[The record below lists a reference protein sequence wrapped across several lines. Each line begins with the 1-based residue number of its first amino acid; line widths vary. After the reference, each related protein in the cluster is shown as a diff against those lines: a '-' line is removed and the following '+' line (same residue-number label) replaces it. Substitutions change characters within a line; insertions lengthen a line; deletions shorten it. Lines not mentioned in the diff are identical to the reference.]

1 MIYFQKFCTLLACA
15 GMMLPLSSCKENAPD
30 PELNVSPESFEVGSA
45 GETVVVNVMTNQ
57 GEWDFSFSNPSV
69 SEWCVAQKKETAL
82 ELAVSPN
89 NTIESRSFIVNVTS
103 GELSRSVSVTQSA
116 APQAIRLSIPDFSN
130 SDSAEGQANSLVYDV
145 KAGDKTVARI
155 CNEYV
160 PDYSNKTRAT
170 VVYPVNGGVIDYASG
185 FVADNGGTLVWNGE
199 SYTYSAGSKDALKE
213 LFIIDNQIFPEAVA
227 YSVVNDAELEQFV
240 LSDNAGTKYP
250 LVKVGTQY
258 WMRGNL
264 STKSY
269 VDGTPIPT
277 NLSAADWA
285 ATTAGACCISDYA
298 DANDAS
304 ETALKYIK
312 KYGVL
317 YNWYA
322 VTDSRGLAPEGSH
335 VPSVDEWGKYYEF
348 VGGQKTFGAAGSSY
362 LKRSGMIALQPGTRD
377 LKGKFCDRSEY
388 GYWWSASKYSGEDA
402 GQYPN
407 HANHAMLG
415 VTFDEDT
422 YDEINFFTVWGYAP
436 YREAYSVRLVLD

>member
-15 GMMLPLSSCKENAPD
+15 GMMFPLSSCKENAPD
-30 PELNVSPESFEVGSA
+30 PELNVSPESFEVGFA
-45 GETVVVNVMTNQ
+45 GETV
-57 GEWDFSFSNPSV
+57 
-69 SEWCVAQKKETAL
+69 
-82 ELAVSPN
+82 
-89 NTIESRSFIVNVTS
+89 IVNVIS
-103 GELSRSVSVTQSA
+103 GDLSRSVSVTQSA
-116 APQAIRLSIPDFSN
+116 APQAIRLSVPDFSN
-130 SDSAEGQANSLVYDV
+130 SDTAEGQANSLVYDV
-145 KAGDKTVARI
+145 KVGGKAVARI

-199 SYTYSAGSKDALKE
+199 SYTYSAGTKDALKE
-213 LFIIDNQIFPEAVA
+213 LFIIDNQIFPEAAA
-227 YSVVNDAELEQFV
+227 YSVINDAELEQFV

-335 VPSVDEWGKYYEF
+335 VPSVDEWGTYYEF

-362 LKRSGMIALQPGTRD
+362 LKRSGMIALYPGTRD

-422 YDEINFFTVWGYAP
+422 YDEIDFFTVWGYAP